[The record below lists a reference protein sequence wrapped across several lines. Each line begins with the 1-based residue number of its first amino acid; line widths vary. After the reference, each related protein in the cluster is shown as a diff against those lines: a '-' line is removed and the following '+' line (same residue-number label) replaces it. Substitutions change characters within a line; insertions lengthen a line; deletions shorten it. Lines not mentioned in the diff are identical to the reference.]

1 MLPNSP
7 NPNRSGK
14 AVDNVDDVQ
23 NQEDKGFIIEERN
36 HTLDLVQEA
45 RLKNEKNIKGIPNKL
60 RFYKE
65 KNKYIGE

>member
-36 HTLDLVQEA
+36 HTFDLVQEA

-60 RFYKE
+60 
-65 KNKYIGE
+65 

>member
-36 HTLDLVQEA
+36 HTLDLIQEA
-45 RLKNEKNIKGIPNKL
+45 RLKNEKNIKGFQINSNVIK
-60 RFYKE
+60 RKI
-65 KNKYIGE
+65 NT